1 MNIILKDKIANK
13 HKENYNKIINNSKF
27 KDILSHKANTDRNII
42 KRIKLLNKLKKSLT
56 FLEIAGFIGISLLI
70 LSVIKEYSLNDIS
83 YSLRDYAVITF
94 YIFSSITIIP
104 GMSLAI
110 RLMIPDL
117 FCKRKGKLFDF
128 KEEELLEI
136 SNKLTEEEMK
146 DLLIFIENN
155 RDSTILRS
163 IDFKTS
169 KEEKILIKENNRNLL
184 VEHIYNIKDKKD
196 EKWE

>member
-1 MNIILKDKIANK
+1 
-13 HKENYNKIINNSKF
+13 
-27 KDILSHKANTDRNII
+27 
-42 KRIKLLNKLKKSLT
+42 
-56 FLEIAGFIGISLLI
+56 
-70 LSVIKEYSLNDIS
+70 
-83 YSLRDYAVITF
+83 
-94 YIFSSITIIP
+94 
-104 GMSLAI
+104 MSLAI

-117 FCKRKGKLFDF
+117 FFKRKGKLFDF
-128 KEEELLEI
+128 KQEELVEI

-163 IDFKTS
+163 IDFRTS

-196 EKWE
+196 EA